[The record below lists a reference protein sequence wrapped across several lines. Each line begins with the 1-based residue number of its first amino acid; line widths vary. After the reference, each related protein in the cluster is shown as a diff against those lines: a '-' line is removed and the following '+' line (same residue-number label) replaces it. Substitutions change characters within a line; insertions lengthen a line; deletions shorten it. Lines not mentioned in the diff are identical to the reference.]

1 MRRTTRRSLIGAGLC
16 LAAAPLIPP
25 LWAGDR
31 DHDRA
36 RAAVAR
42 GEALPLAEILNRVG
56 PSLGGEVIEVSLER
70 EKGRWLYEFM
80 VIEAGGRLAE
90 VHVDAA
96 TAEILKREHD

>member
-1 MRRTTRRSLIGAGLC
+1 MRRMTRRSLIGAGLC
-16 LAAAPLIPP
+16 LAAASFAPP

-42 GEALPLAEILNRVG
+42 GEALPLADILNRVR

-70 EKGRWLYEFM
+70 EKGRWVYEFK

-90 VHVDAA
+90 VYVDAA
-96 TAEILKREHD
+96 TAEIIKREVD